1 MQRGR
6 KKIIAKEPNFVNFC
20 FHMGLDE
27 EIQQKG
33 KEISTDAYGM
43 SIGELVSLYKNG
55 ELDIHPAF
63 QRYFR

>member
-1 MQRGR
+1 M
-6 KKIIAKEPNFVNFC
+6 NFC